1 MILLFR
7 HDVKKKLKLKF
18 QRQDLNTF
26 EISSVLAKV
35 DCLLFESRIRKSAY
49 SFFFFLAES

>member
-18 QRQDLNTF
+18 QRQDLDTF
-26 EISSVLAKV
+26 EISSVLANV
-35 DCLLFESRIRKSAY
+35 DCLLFESRIRKNAY
-49 SFFFFLAES
+49 SFFG